1 MINPKERRQPK
12 TWPFITLAE
21 AVTWLALRRYVSKE
35 TLHRLDRFH
44 RRRFGTLKPEVP
56 QELQK
61 KLEATERKL
70 ERWIRGQ
77 RVRVW
82 GRLQRSGDEEQA
94 TRTLIPQEFLGV
106 GVYLEYRSDSMIP
119 DMLLDDNFASGL
131 LYPCYR
137 AVQFDG
143 GELVKAAMDAINTE
157 DHTFDLQVWVEQW
170 CSNHKGELPTQS
182 EIHEYFAQPRS
193 LGRAWVRTAVK
204 ALPEE
209 LQRKRGAPP
218 QTSPN
223 KAL

>member
-77 RVRVW
+77 RVHVW
-82 GRLQRSGDEEQA
+82 GRLQRGGDEGQA
-94 TRTLIPQEFLGV
+94 SRTVIPQEFLGV
-106 GVYLEYRSDSMIP
+106 GVYLEYRSDSKACFRQA
-119 DMLLDDNFASGL
+119 LLVREIIVGKQPTHHGCADGIGDQMVCRQDGSRGDLPGRQSNQAFTGAGTHYGDS
-131 LYPCYR
+131 R
-137 AVQFDG
+137 ANDQAG
-143 GELVKAAMDAINTE
+143 PSI
-157 DHTFDLQVWVEQW
+157 
-170 CSNHKGELPTQS
+170 
-182 EIHEYFAQPRS
+182 QP
-193 LGRAWVRTAVK
+193 V
-204 ALPEE
+204 
-209 LQRKRGAPP
+209 
-218 QTSPN
+218 
-223 KAL
+223 